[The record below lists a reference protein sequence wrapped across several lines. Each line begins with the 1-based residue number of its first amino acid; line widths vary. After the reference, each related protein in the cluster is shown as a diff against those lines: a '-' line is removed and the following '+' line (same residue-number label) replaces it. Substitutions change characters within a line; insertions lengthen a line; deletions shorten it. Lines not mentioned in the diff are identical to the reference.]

1 MRTGSISRAWSVGL
15 IMWLKLETTPSVL
28 EGPCVRIS
36 FEPCLAQS
44 CVARLR
50 QKRKPVIFFLAQS
63 TKTGTQWNVK
73 QDISKRTTILL
84 FCWTMLD
91 IFRSNSIV

>member
-1 MRTGSISRAWSVGL
+1 MV
-15 IMWLKLETTPSVL
+15 ETTPSVL

-50 QKRKPVIFFLAQS
+50 QKRKPVIFFGSINKNRDTVECKARYFKKDNYSFVLLD
-63 TKTGTQWNVK
+63 NVGHL
-73 QDISKRTTILL
+73 Q
-84 FCWTMLD
+84 
-91 IFRSNSIV
+91 VQ

>member
-15 IMWLKLETTPSVL
+15 IMWLKLHLLCANFLRALLGSKLCCKATTKKKTREFL
-28 EGPCVRIS
+28 
-36 FEPCLAQS
+36 
-44 CVARLR
+44 
-50 QKRKPVIFFLAQS
+50 LAQS